1 MALYYVAHRLFAAHD
16 RALGAYIA
24 SRLARLAGADSVF
37 LPFCDTDEE
46 NLASDCKGRCLFEL
60 DCSRLRRITGMI
72 AVLHGPSLDDGV
84 CMEMGFAVA
93 LGVPIVIVS
102 TDFQTY
108 GPELDCPGF
117 AFPEPLLEQ
126 LAVTVER
133 AHRLGP
139 PRSPGGSDRFR
150 QFLGQN
156 LDPVH
161 TAVTRAIKA
170 LLSEHPVRLPRT
182 QNSPACDRLAFI
194 EPSPYVAD
202 DMWAAVADTLEA
214 KGWTVHVAK
223 RLRADTDTAKAA
235 QEDWAAVEA
244 AGLAVIDARGPETPP
259 GAALITGACTAIGRP
274 VLAAHTGT
282 WQTFADGRERNWR
295 NLMIQYAVSAR
306 FATISEFTA
315 AMDNRPCP
323 WTSRLRPPGT
333 RSSCWKAVTAPAR
346 RPLPT
351 SW

>member
-1 MALYYVAHRLFAAHD
+1 MTLYYVAYRLFAAHD

-24 SRLARLAGADSVF
+24 SRLARLVGGDAVF

-46 NLASDCKGRCLFEL
+46 NLVSDCKGRRLFEL
-60 DCSRLRRITGMI
+60 DCSRLRRISGMI

-84 CMEMGFAVA
+84 CMEMGFAAA

-108 GPELDCPGF
+108 GPEPERPSF
-117 AFPEPLLEQ
+117 AFAEPLLEQ

-133 AHRLGP
+133 DHRLGP
-139 PRSPGGSDRFR
+139 PCKPGGSDRFR

-161 TAVTRAIKA
+161 TAVTQAVNA
-170 LLSEHPVRLPRT
+170 LLSARPVRSPRT
-182 QNSPACDRLAFI
+182 RNTPAGERLAFI

-202 DMWAAVADTLEA
+202 DMWTVVADTLHA

-223 RLRADTDTAKAA
+223 RLRAGADTAKAA
-235 QEDWAAVEA
+235 LADWAAVQA
-244 AGLAVIDARGPETPP
+244 AGLAVVDARGPETPP
-259 GAALITGACTAIGRP
+259 GAALITGACTATGRP

-282 WQTFADGRERNWR
+282 WQTFADGREPNWR
-295 NLMIQYAVSAR
+295 NLMVQYAVSGR
-306 FATISEFTA
+306 FANISEFTA
-315 AMDNRPCP
+315 LMDPPCP
-323 WTSRLRPPGT
+323 SP
-333 RSSCWKAVTAPAR
+333 
-346 RPLPT
+346 
-351 SW
+351 